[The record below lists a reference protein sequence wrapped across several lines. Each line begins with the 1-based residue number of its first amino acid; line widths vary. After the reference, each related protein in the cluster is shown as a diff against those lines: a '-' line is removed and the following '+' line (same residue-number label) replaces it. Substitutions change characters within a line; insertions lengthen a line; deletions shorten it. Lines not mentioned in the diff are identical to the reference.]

1 MQEKTHPQHETIFI
15 GIPAETVESLDR
27 VQAGMDS
34 VLSLLEI
41 ESERSEGCHRRPLPA
56 DDDQAAA

>member
-15 GIPAETVESLDR
+15 GIPAETLESLDR
-27 VQAGMDS
+27 VQAGMGS

-41 ESERSEGCHRRPLPA
+41 ESERSEGCHA
-56 DDDQAAA
+56 SIAC